1 MSAPFR
7 RALGFFAV
15 VLTGAI
21 VAFYSQAA
29 SPDYRGLW
37 WMMLPYA
44 AIHVVALTVYFVRV
58 PYLSRWMAVIV
69 GAVAMQSFAEL
80 SLRVWL

>member
-7 RALGFFAV
+7 RRLGFFAV

-29 SPDYRGLW
+29 SPDYRALW

-44 AIHVVALTVYFVRV
+44 VVHVAVLTAYVARV
-58 PYLSRWMAVIV
+58 PRISRWLAVLI
-69 GAVAMQSFAEL
+69 GAVAIHSFAEL

>member
-1 MSAPFR
+1 VSAAFTR
-7 RALGFFAV
+7 GLGFFTVA
-15 VLTGAI
+15 LTGAI

-44 AIHVVALTVYFVRV
+44 VAHVAALAVYVARV
-58 PYLSRWMAVIV
+58 PRLSRWLAVLI
-69 GAVAMQSFAEL
+69 GAVAIQSFADL